1 MTELIIGGV
10 TASTLAEKYK
20 TPLYV
25 YDEEKMRQTML
36 SFKRG
41 FVSKRFDTKVLYAS
55 KAFQTIEMLHLVREY
70 GFGLDVVSGGE
81 IYTALQADFP
91 RDTIYFHGNNKTP
104 EELIMHLKM
113 ICCILLPII

>member
-70 GFGLDVVSGGE
+70 GFGLDVVSGGKSIPLCKLIFLE
-81 IYTALQADFP
+81 ILSTSMVTTRRQ
-91 RDTIYFHGNNKTP
+91 RN
-104 EELIMHLKM
+104 
-113 ICCILLPII
+113 

>member
-55 KAFQTIEMLHLVREY
+55 KAFQTIEMLS
-70 GFGLDVVSGGE
+70 VVGKSIPLCKLIFLE
-81 IYTALQADFP
+81 ILSTSMVTTRRQ
-91 RDTIYFHGNNKTP
+91 RN
-104 EELIMHLKM
+104 
-113 ICCILLPII
+113 